1 MACGGSARSTYRSGL
16 QPHRR
21 GAEWL
26 WNLVADYFPDSVQIV
41 DWYPAPEHLAL
52 AAQALFTDPVAK
64 AKTWLLS
71 HSSALFQGRIHC
83 ITQALDKA
91 SLSEY
96 SHYLHTHQQ
105 CMNYLEF
112 REAGWPIGSAS
123 VESEVKQYKTRLS
136 PARMRWPRPGALR
149 MLTIRGAV
157 LDNPFDPSCMGCCR
171 SI

>member
-1 MACGGSARSTYRSGL
+1 MPHAVNIAYTVVLGDVAAFAPALWPVALQHGL
-16 QPHRR
+16 PTAQVSSLTAD
-21 GAEWL
+21 GAEWI

-83 ITQALDKA
+83 ITPALDKA

-96 SHYLHTHQQ
+96 SHYFHTHQRR
-105 CMNYLEF
+105 MNYLEF
-112 REAGWPIGSAS
+112 REAGWPIGP
-123 VESEVKQYKTRLS
+123 V
-136 PARMRWPRPGALR
+136 
-149 MLTIRGAV
+149 
-157 LDNPFDPSCMGCCR
+157 
-171 SI
+171 